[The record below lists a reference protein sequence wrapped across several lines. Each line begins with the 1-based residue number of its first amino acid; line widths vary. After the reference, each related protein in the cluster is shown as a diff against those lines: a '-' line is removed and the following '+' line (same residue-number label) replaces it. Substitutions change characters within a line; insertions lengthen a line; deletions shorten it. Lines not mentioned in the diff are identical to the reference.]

1 MDLDPIE
8 LQKHLK
14 GVSYPASAEDLAGAA
29 ESNGASEEIVEALR
43 SMGGGE
49 LSGPD
54 EVMKRLG

>member
-1 MDLDPIE
+1 MDMNPID

-29 ESNGASEEIVEALR
+29 ESNGAPKEMVEALR
-43 SMGGGE
+43 GMGGGE